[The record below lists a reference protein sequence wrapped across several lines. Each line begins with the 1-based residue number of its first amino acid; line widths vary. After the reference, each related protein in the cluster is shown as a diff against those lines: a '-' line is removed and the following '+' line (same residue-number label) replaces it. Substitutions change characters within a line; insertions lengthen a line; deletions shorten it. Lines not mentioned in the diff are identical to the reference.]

1 VIAHKK
7 LFRYV
12 MFAALWLTVLSIAAT
27 LIAFPW
33 HIDPERD
40 ESKKAAEF
48 YERAYAAAL
57 DVSPISV
64 PELTEQEKAYG
75 EVARKAAIDVGVP
88 GLVAD
93 FVRQYSLE
101 NKRVLDVGSGNGLLQ
116 DAVTDYTGLDISPA
130 VRRFYHKSFVEAS
143 ATDMPFPAATFDALW
158 SIWVLE
164 HIPNPERALNE
175 MRRVLKPGGVMFLM
189 PAFDVTRYQGQG
201 YAVRRYSDFN
211 WIGKLIKASIPVAK
225 SKFVHYLHDHQIRLM
240 RSIGVRFG
248 GGPSSLRFVRLR
260 PNYDRY
266 WQPDS
271 DAAISVSAHELYLWF
286 KTRGDECLNCPSEAR
301 LTLRDPGLFYLVIR
315 KR

>member
-1 VIAHKK
+1 
-7 LFRYV
+7 
-12 MFAALWLTVLSIAAT
+12 MFAALGLAVLSLAAT

-33 HIDPERD
+33 HTDPERD
-40 ESKKAAEF
+40 ESRKAAEF

-57 DVSPISV
+57 DVSRTSL
-64 PELTEQEKAYG
+64 PELTEQEKVYA
-75 EVARKAAIDVGVP
+75 EEARKAAIDQGVP
-88 GLVAD
+88 NLIAD
-93 FVRQYSLE
+93 FVRQHSLE

-116 DAVTDYTGLDISPA
+116 NAVADYTGLDISPA
-130 VRRFYHKSFVEAS
+130 VRRFYHKPFVEAS

-189 PAFDVTRYQGQG
+189 PAFDVTRYHAQG

-211 WIGKLIKASIPVAK
+211 LGGKLIKASIPVAQ
-225 SKFVHYLHDHQIRLM
+225 SRFVHYLHDHQIRLM
-240 RSIGVRFG
+240 RSIGVRLG
-248 GGPSSLRFVRLR
+248 GGRSSLRFVRLR

-266 WQPDS
+266 WQADS
-271 DAAISVSAHELYLWF
+271 DAAISLSAHELYLWF

-301 LTLRDPGLFYLVIR
+301 FTLRDPDLFYLVIQ
-315 KR
+315 KG